1 MRILQA
7 AACTLALCFALPAWA
22 QGLQTSRTP
31 GYEVG
36 IEAGLAF
43 PMGDFSGNSAAG
55 TSTDMGYDFVARF
68 GYETSF
74 GFTPQLSI
82 EYGMWSAKAAGLSF
96 SPSAIEVMPGIRWSF
111 LGGGMRP
118 WGAFNIGFGTM
129 FPGCP
134 SGTSCDS
141 KNGLAYNVG
150 GGVDFMITSATGLG
164 LHLVYNHVDTSGVA
178 TQWLDLGAGLT
189 STF

>member
-7 AACTLALCFALPAWA
+7 AACTLALCFALPASA

-31 GYEVG
+31 GYQVG
-36 IEAGLAF
+36 LEAGLAL
-43 PMGDFSGNSAAG
+43 PVGDFGNAAD
-55 TSTDMGYDFVARF
+55 SGYDFVARF

-74 GFTPQLSI
+74 GFTPQI
-82 EYGMWSAKAAGLSF
+82 TVTYGMWSKTIQGASF
-96 SPSAIEVMPGIRWSF
+96 SPSVIEVMPGIRWSF

-118 WGAFNIGFGTM
+118 WGAFNIGFGTA

-134 SGTSCDS
+134 SGLSCDS
-141 KNGLAYNVG
+141 KNGLAYDVG

-164 LHLVYNHVDTSGVA
+164 LHLMFDHVDTSMTAV
-178 TQWLDLGAGLT
+178 QWIDLGAGLT

>member
-1 MRILQA
+1 M
-7 AACTLALCFALPAWA
+7 LCVALPASA

-31 GYEVG
+31 GYNIGV
-36 IEAGLAF
+36 EAGLAF
-43 PMGDFSGNSAAG
+43 PLGDFNNGVD
-55 TSTDMGYDFVARF
+55 TGYDFVGRF

-74 GFTPQLSI
+74 GFTPQISV
-82 EYGMWSAKAAGLSF
+82 EYSLWSAKVAGVSF
-96 SPSAIEVMPGIRWSF
+96 SPSALEIMPGIRWSF

-118 WGAFNIGFGTM
+118 WGAFNIGIGTL

-164 LHLVYNHVDTSGVA
+164 LHLVFNHIDTSGAA